1 MALNIQGG
9 GPKPGGVPSGGI
21 SLGRPAAPP
30 PQQAPPPAPPAQ
42 QQQYQPAPPP
52 QQAPQ
57 QLQFQQAPQQ
67 QYQQAPPPQQ
77 AQPLIQQ
84 PAARP
89 AAGAGVIHLKKGQKF
104 GLMDNNPNLSQIR
117 AGLGWDVARQPG
129 QEFDLDVSLFM
140 VDNNGATL
148 PDRFIFY
155 NNPSS
160 TEGSVQYLGD
170 NRSGAGEGDDEAVRI
185 DLNRVPG
192 DVGKISFTVTIYE
205 AEQRGQNFGQV
216 SNAYIRIVDEQTN
229 QELIRYQL
237 DNTFSVETGV
247 VVGELYRHQNAWKFN
262 AIGSGFQGGLAA
274 LCRNYGLDVTD

>member
-9 GPKPGGVPSGGI
+9 GGPKPGGAPSGGI

-30 PQQAPPPAPPAQ
+30 PQQA
-42 QQQYQPAPPP
+42 APPP
-52 QQAPQ
+52 QQFQQAPPQ
-57 QLQFQQAPQQ
+57 QFQQAPPPLQFQQ
-67 QYQQAPPPQQ
+67 PPPQQ
-77 AQPLIQQ
+77 QAPPLIQQ

-89 AAGAGVIHLKKGQKF
+89 AAGAGVIHLKKGQKI
-104 GLMDNNPNLSQIR
+104 GLTDTNPNLNNIR
-117 AGLGWDVARQPG
+117 AGLGWDVARTSG

-140 VDNNGATL
+140 VDTNGATL

-155 NNPSS
+155 NNPAS

-170 NRSGAGEGDDEAVRI
+170 NRTGAGEGDDESVRI
-185 DLNRVPG
+185 DLGRVPG

-205 AEQRGQNFGQV
+205 ADQRGQNFGQV

-247 VVGELYRHQNAWKFN
+247 VVGELYKHNNAWKFN

-274 LCRNYGLDVTD
+274 LCRNYGLDTTD

>member
-30 PQQAPPPAPPAQ
+30 PEQAPQQFQQAAPPPP
-42 QQQYQPAPPP
+42 QQYQPAPPP
-52 QQAPQ
+52 QQPPQ
-57 QLQFQQAPQQ
+57 QLQFQQAPPQQ
-67 QYQQAPPPQQ
+67 QVP
-77 AQPLIQQ
+77 PLIQQ

-89 AAGAGVIHLKKGQKF
+89 AAGAGVIHLKKGQKI
-104 GLMDNNPNLSQIR
+104 GLMDNNPNLNNIR
-117 AGLGWDVARQPG
+117 AGLGWDVARQAG
-129 QEFDLDVSLFM
+129 VEFDLDVSLFM

-170 NRSGAGEGDDEAVRI
+170 NRSGAGEGDDESVRI
-185 DLNRVPG
+185 DLSRVPA

-205 AEQRGQNFGQV
+205 AEQRGQSFGQV
-216 SNAYIRIVDEQTN
+216 ANAYIRIIDEQTN

-237 DNTFSVETGV
+237 DNSFSVETGV
-247 VVGELYRHQNAWKFN
+247 VVGELYRHQNSWKFN

-274 LCRNYGLDVTD
+274 LCRNYGLEVTD